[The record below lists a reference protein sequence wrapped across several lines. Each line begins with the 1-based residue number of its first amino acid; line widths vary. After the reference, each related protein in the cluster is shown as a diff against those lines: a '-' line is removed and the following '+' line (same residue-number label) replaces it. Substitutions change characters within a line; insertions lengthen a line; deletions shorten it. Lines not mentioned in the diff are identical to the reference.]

1 MNVSKIQITRLGL
14 QDKGLT
20 IPVQLNWSLLDTEN
34 EIREIEADIVEQ
46 VAGKGF
52 DFETNRF
59 SHSGYTSTNV
69 NDLKVRTDVNYEFY
83 FFTGGTLTS
92 SSQWR
97 MDYRDAGFTTDEVYY
112 FRNSFKKS
120 FFKLDF
126 YDSPSE
132 STQKNYL
139 TIILPTTKGTK
150 MVADMQGTVVD
161 INKPKYILDFV
172 GDRDGFFIYWLK
184 SREYI
189 DISRFYMSCKFWNA
203 KTGVFTR
210 MINRPQSLQVTD
222 SFSPNNL
229 FNFYYQVNLNYPT
242 QKYNVY
248 DTITFDRVGTT
259 QPIKWYEYVNP

>member
-1 MNVSKIQITRLGL
+1 MNVNKVQITRLGL

-34 EIREIEADIVEQ
+34 EIREIEAEIVEQ

-69 NDLKVRTDVNYEFY
+69 NDLKIKTDVNYEFY
-83 FFTGGTLTS
+83 FFTGGTLTLPN
-92 SSQWR
+92 QWKI
-97 MDYRDAGFTTDEVYY
+97 DYRGAGFTTDEIYY
-112 FRNSFKKS
+112 YRDNFKKS

-132 STQKNYL
+132 SIQKNYF
-139 TIILPTTKGTK
+139 TIILPTTKGLK
-150 MVADMQGTVVD
+150 MPADMQGTPVD
-161 INKPKYILDFV
+161 INQPKYILDFV

-184 SREYI
+184 SRDYI

-203 KTGVFTR
+203 KSGVFTR
-210 MINRPQSLQVTD
+210 MINRPQSMQVTND
-222 SFSPNNL
+222 FSPNNL

>member
-1 MNVSKIQITRLGL
+1 MNVNKVQITRLGL

-34 EIREIEADIVEQ
+34 EIREIEAEIVEQ

-83 FFTGGTLTS
+83 FFTGGTLTLPN
-92 SSQWR
+92 QWKI
-97 MDYRDAGFTTDEVYY
+97 DYRGAGFTTDEIYY
-112 FRNSFKKS
+112 YRNNFKKS

-132 STQKNYL
+132 SIQKNYL
-139 TIILPTTKGTK
+139 TIILPTTKGLK
-150 MVADMQGTVVD
+150 MPADMQGTLVD

-184 SREYI
+184 SRDYI
-189 DISRFYMSCKFWNA
+189 NISRFYMSCKFWNA

-210 MINRPQSLQVTD
+210 MINRPQSLQSSD

-248 DTITFDRVGTT
+248 DTINFNRVGTT
-259 QPIKWYEYVNP
+259 EPIKWYEYVNP